1 MDDQRLG
8 AALRTVRVR
17 RGLTQAQLAQRG
29 GVSASLVSLVERGHC
44 DTLSLRSLRAIAAAL
59 DIRLDVTARLRTG
72 DVDRLL
78 NAAHATLHEDLAR
91 LFLALPEWLS
101 AAEVSF
107 AIYGERGVIDILA
120 FHAPSGSL
128 LVIEL
133 KTELVSFEDL
143 LTTMDVRTRLAR
155 KIAAERGW
163 AARSVSCWVV
173 VADTPPN
180 RRRLGQ
186 HRALVQQA
194 FPANGRTIRAWLR
207 EPLGAVRGLSMW
219 SISNGSGVT
228 RIPALVRR
236 VRPAKSVQTAT

>member
-29 GVSASLVSLVERGHC
+29 GVSASLVSLVERGHY

-72 DVDRLL
+72 DIDRLL
-78 NAAHATLHEDLAR
+78 NAAHARLHEELAR

-107 AIYGERGVIDILA
+107 AIYGERGVIDVLA

-143 LTTMDVRTRLAR
+143 LTTMDVRTDSP
-155 KIAAERGW
+155 
-163 AARSVSCWVV
+163 ARS
-173 VADTPPN
+173 PPN
-180 RRRLGQ
+180 EAGRREASAVGSLSPTRHPTDAVSVSTERSSSRRFPLTAGPFVPGFASRSEPSVRSRRGVSRMRVAL
-186 HRALVQQA
+186 RAC
-194 FPANGRTIRAWLR
+194 RH
-207 EPLGAVRGLSMW
+207 S
-219 SISNGSGVT
+219 SGE
-228 RIPALVRR
+228 
-236 VRPAKSVQTAT
+236 